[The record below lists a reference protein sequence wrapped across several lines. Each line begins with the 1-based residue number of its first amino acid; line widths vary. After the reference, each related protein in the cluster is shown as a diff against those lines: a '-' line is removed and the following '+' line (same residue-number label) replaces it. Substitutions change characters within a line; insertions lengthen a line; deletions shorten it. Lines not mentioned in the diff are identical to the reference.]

1 MITLI
6 SKFLIK
12 KGEKTEVEIRREY
25 GVLLGAVGIALNIFL
40 FIIKCVSGIFTG
52 SIAMI
57 SDSFNNLSDSGSSLI
72 SLIGFKLSGQKP
84 DTEHPYGH
92 GRFEYVSGLIISI
105 IIIVMGTELFFSS
118 CKSIVSKS
126 VITYNIISVVMLIVS
141 IVVKIY
147 MFYYNNA
154 CSVKFKSA
162 VMKATARDSL
172 SDCVATGVVLI
183 ATLIYKYT
191 GLSLDGYAGVLV
203 SGFIIYTGITS
214 AKDTI
219 NPLLGSRPD
228 AEYFKK
234 IYDFVTSYDGVYGV
248 HDLVIHDYGAGRTMV
263 SLHVEVPADGDFVEL
278 HDIVDTIE
286 RRLQETLGCHA
297 VIHMDPV
304 FVNDEDTNRMKRLSE
319 LVVKSIDE
327 SLSIHDFRMVTGK
340 MHTTLIFDVVMPFEI
355 GKSEAELKKEIED
368 KFIALPGNLS
378 AVIVVDRPFI

>member
-6 SKFLIK
+6 SKLFIK
-12 KGEKTEVEIRREY
+12 NKGKSDAEVRRQY
-25 GVLLGAVGIALNIFL
+25 GVLLGGVGIALNIFL
-40 FIIKCVSGIFTG
+40 FIIKCISGILTG

-118 CKSIVSKS
+118 CKSIASKATVTFNTVS
-126 VITYNIISVVMLIVS
+126 VAILIVS
-141 IVVKIY
+141 IIVKIY

-162 VMKATARDSL
+162 VMKAAARDSL
-172 SDCVATGVVLI
+172 SDCVATGTVLI
-183 ATLIYKYT
+183 AAFIYKYT
-191 GLSLDGYAGVLV
+191 GISLDGYAGVLV
-203 SGFIIYTGITS
+203 SGFIIYTGISS

-219 NPLLGSRPD
+219 NPLLGSKPD
-228 AEYFKK
+228 AEYVKK
-234 IYDFVTSYDGVYGV
+234 ICDFVTSYDGVYGV

-263 SLHVEVPADGDFVEL
+263 SLHVEVPAEGNFVEL
-278 HDIVDTIE
+278 HDTVDAIE

-319 LVVKSIDE
+319 LVVKSVDE

-340 MHTTLIFDVVMPFEI
+340 IHTTLIFDVVMPFEI

-368 KFIALPGNLS
+368 KFAALPGNLS
-378 AVIVVDRPFI
+378 AVIVVDRPLV